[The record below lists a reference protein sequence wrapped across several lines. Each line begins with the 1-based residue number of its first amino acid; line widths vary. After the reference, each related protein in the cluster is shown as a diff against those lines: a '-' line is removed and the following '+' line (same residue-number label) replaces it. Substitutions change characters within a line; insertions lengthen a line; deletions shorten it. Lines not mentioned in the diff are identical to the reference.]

1 MMIQPPGGMDSMNDF
16 SQLNAEAVE
25 AGRFETTRWSLVLA
39 VGNRQDGHS
48 ERALEQ
54 LCRAYWPPLYAYVR
68 RRVDSIDEAQDL
80 TQAFFERVL
89 EKDYLSDAT
98 PQRGRFRAFLITAFK
113 HFLANE
119 WDRQKALKRG
129 GGLRR
134 ISLDFDSD
142 GATAR
147 IEPRDHETPDQIY
160 ERQWT
165 LTLLERVMRR
175 LQREM
180 ERAGRGAEFSR
191 LKSFIIGQSAE
202 SYAQAAA
209 DIGVSESAARM
220 AASRMR
226 KRYREILRDEI
237 AQTVPSLDDVDDEI
251 QHMFAILS
259 N

>member
-1 MMIQPPGGMDSMNDF
+1 MDSSGLPRANKRPDAQF
-16 SQLNAEAVE
+16 A
-25 AGRFETTRWSLVLA
+25 TTQWSLVLA
-39 VGNRQDGHS
+39 AGERGNEES
-48 ERALEQ
+48 SRALEK

-68 RRVDSIDEAQDL
+68 RRVDSLHSAQDL

-89 EKDYLSDAT
+89 EKDYLADAT
-98 PQRGRFRAFLITAFK
+98 PERGRFRSFLITAFK

-129 GGLRR
+129 GGIRR

-142 GATAR
+142 RAVR
-147 IEPRDHETPDQIY
+147 IEPLDAETPDQIY
-160 ERQWT
+160 ERRWT
-165 LTLLERVMRR
+165 LTLLDRVLRR
-175 LQREM
+175 LQREL

-191 LKSFIIGQSAE
+191 LKNFIIGQSAE

-226 KRYREILRDEI
+226 QRYREILRDEI
-237 AQTVPSLDDVDDEI
+237 AQTVTSPHDVDDEI
-251 QHMFAILS
+251 QHLFAILS